1 MLRRYESTDDTVKLY
16 GEKMQDTTENKAI
29 DRFAPRYHTEAA
41 ITCQPFTS
49 SGALRASNGVLRNF
63 SCNGSYIE
71 TSCELKPGTIIII
84 QMTRCPPLPSSLAAE
99 EGLRTICLAEI
110 KWRQELTDAKAIR
123 FGMGV
128 RYLD

>member
-1 MLRRYESTDDTVKLY
+1 MLRRYESTDDTVKPY

-29 DRFAPRYHTEAA
+29 DRFAPCYHTEAA

-49 SGALRASNGVLRNF
+49 SGTLRASNGVLRNF
-63 SCNGSYIE
+63 SCNWSYIE
-71 TSCELKPGTIIII
+71 TSCELKPGIIH
-84 QMTRCPPLPSSLAAE
+84 MTRCPPLPFSLAAE

-110 KWRQELTDAKAIR
+110 KWRQNLSDANPIR